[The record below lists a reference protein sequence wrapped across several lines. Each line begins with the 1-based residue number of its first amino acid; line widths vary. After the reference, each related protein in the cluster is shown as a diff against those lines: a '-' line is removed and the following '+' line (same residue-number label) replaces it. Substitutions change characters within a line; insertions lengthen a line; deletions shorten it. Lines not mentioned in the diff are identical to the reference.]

1 MKRELNVENFVN
13 FFNRLDDV
21 KTNIL
26 FSSNYIVY
34 LLKNMLDYFYTEYE
48 QIKFEKELPNLA
60 GICEVKDGCEFTEYY
75 GIKKIEFNYFYPLI
89 IKKLLENNEIK
100 FNVKEIGLMYLFV
113 LDNLNR
119 IRKNEMITQNGAMV
133 CNIFMNSIYML
144 SCNKFNKWGL
154 DKPRLII
161 EYGRNILNHIIE
173 NFNDE
178 YIYVDTD
185 MIIVKS
191 EKTLLEYLNSLELKY
206 DISDINFMIFNK
218 KRYVIEED
226 GIFDVKGIRTNSTR
240 TRRNTKDDI
249 LNAIEEFRMKLLYQA
264 RIRKVKQIMEKIN
277 NIS

>member
-249 LNAIEEFRMKLLYQA
+249 LNAIEEFRMNLLYQA

>member
-1 MKRELNVENFVN
+1 MKRKLNVENFVN
-13 FFNRLDDV
+13 FFNSLDDV

-60 GICEVKDGCEFTEYY
+60 GICEVKNGCEFTEYY

-119 IRKNEMITQNGAMV
+119 IRKNEMITQNGAMM

-154 DKPRLII
+154 DKPRLIV